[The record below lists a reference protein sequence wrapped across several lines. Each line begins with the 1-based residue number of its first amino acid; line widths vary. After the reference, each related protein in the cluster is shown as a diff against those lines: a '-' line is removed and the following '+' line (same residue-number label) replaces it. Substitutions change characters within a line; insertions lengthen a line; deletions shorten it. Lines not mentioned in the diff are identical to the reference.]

1 MPPRKRRIRVIIDTN
16 VIIGF
21 HLSTDP
27 QSANSRVFSL
37 WRDRRELQLV
47 VSDETVAEYFEV
59 LQRHGVPERRIRRL
73 NERLRRRE
81 TVTHVGLG
89 ARPTASRDPDDNVV
103 LAAAVAGKVK
113 FLITNDHD
121 LLDLPEVERKKFKFI
136 ILSPSEFL
144 AHVKSSS

>member
-1 MPPRKRRIRVIIDTN
+1 
-16 VIIGF
+16 
-21 HLSTDP
+21 
-27 QSANSRVFSL
+27 L
-37 WRDRRELQLV
+37 WRDHRELQLV

-59 LQRHGVPERRIRRL
+59 LQRHGVSERRIRHL
-73 NERLRRRE
+73 DKRLRRRE

-113 FLITNDHD
+113 FLITNDND
-121 LLDLPEVERKKFKFI
+121 LLDLPEGERKKFKFT

-144 AHVKSSS
+144 ARIRSSN